1 MNIIFPSSIGDRTCD
16 RAFMLML
23 SECKDLGCTRAEVLG
38 WILLVWKDFALS
50 KDERRKVPQDAELRK
65 NSPVVRIIEDYIGW
79 TGGAGEFVRLGIDSG
94 FFVLVPCDSESSESW
109 LVLADF
115 FPANQEQ
122 VTGVSQQKRASHE
135 GKLKRNSENAL
146 HMADEQMRLFK
157 ANKSPILSSFAEAD
171 VSAALTVIACICN
184 CMNWKFPA
192 DGDWRQSLIAKTID
206 SRLRFKPEEMKALYL
221 WLQNNRANTII
232 PPRIDLLLGDLQK
245 FIDLA
250 RRDFTP
256 TSVLDKLDPS

>member
-1 MNIIFPSSIGDRTCD
+1 MNIIFPSSIGERTCD

-23 SECKDLGCTRAEVLG
+23 SECKDLACTRAEVLG

-50 KDERRKVPQDAELRK
+50 KDERRKVPQDPELRK

-79 TGGAGEFVRLGIDSG
+79 NGEKGEFVRLGIDSG

-122 VTGVSQQKRASHE
+122 ATGISQQKRASHE
-135 GKLKRNSENAL
+135 GKLKRNSDNAL
-146 HMADEQMRLFK
+146 KMADEQMRLFK
-157 ANKSPILSSFAEAD
+157 ATNSPLLASFAESD
-171 VSAALTVIACICN
+171 VSAALTVIASICN

-192 DGDWRQSLIAKTID
+192 PGDWRQSLIAKTID
-206 SRLRFKPEEMKALYL
+206 TRLRFKPEEMKALYL
-221 WLQNNRANTII
+221 WLQNNRSNAII

-250 RRDFTP
+250 RRDFSP
-256 TSVLDKLDPS
+256 TSIIDKLDVS